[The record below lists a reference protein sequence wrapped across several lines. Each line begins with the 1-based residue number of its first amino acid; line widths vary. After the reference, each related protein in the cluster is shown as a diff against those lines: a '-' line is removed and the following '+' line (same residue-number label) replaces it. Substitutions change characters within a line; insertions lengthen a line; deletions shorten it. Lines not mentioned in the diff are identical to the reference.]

1 MTLQKY
7 SARAIVKLAGD
18 IDIYLTNKADAE
30 LAAKDEAIAELV
42 NMLEVMHEA
51 FSEDM
56 FQEPLR
62 ELEALIAKHKGE

>member
-42 NMLEVMHEA
+42 EA
-51 FSEDM
+51 LIDAYDSSSEADS
-56 FQEPLR
+56 EI
-62 ELEALIAKHKGE
+62 EALIAKHKGVE